1 MSTLNHS
8 IPKAASRTVV
18 SKDESRE
25 FMSVFPDL
33 VRDLT
38 EYAKKRDD
46 SIVASKWFTKALQ
59 YNVPQGKKNRGLAT
73 ITAFKSLAKPE
84 DLTEENLRLV
94 HYLGWC
100 VEMVC
105 FIVYFLWSNC

>member
-1 MSTLNHS
+1 
-8 IPKAASRTVV
+8 
-18 SKDESRE
+18 
-25 FMSVFPDL
+25 MSVFPDL

-46 SIVASKWFTKALQ
+46 SIVASKWFTRALQ

-73 ITAFKSLAKPE
+73 ITAFKSLATAE
-84 DLTEENLRLV
+84 DLTEENIRLV

-100 VEMVC
+100 VEMVS
-105 FIVYFLWSNC
+105 FFLYSQIVGQIVLSCKY